1 MGSKRVRHTLVTE
14 QQQQQ
19 QKHHVWRKP
28 RDMDAEV
35 SKYVFCELH
44 NFCRLKF
51 LLCLI

>member
-1 MGSKRVRHTLVTE
+1 MESKRVGHTLVTE

-19 QKHHVWRKP
+19 KHHVWYKP

-35 SKYVFCELH
+35 SKCVFCELH
-44 NFCRLKF
+44 NFCRLEF